1 MAQNQNNKN
10 EIYTWSTQEFD
21 HYEKGTG
28 WYLTFSIIALLLVG
42 YEVYMRDWMAALTI
56 IVAIIAIYFFSKQ
69 QPREIDIVIT
79 DKGINVANVY
89 FPYHNIKRFWIIYH
103 QQAQQLHFETTAY
116 LNRFVIVPLNGI
128 NPTEVS
134 DILKKHL
141 PESTPNRETVA
152 QRLARW
158 LRF

>member
-10 EIYTWSTQEFD
+10 EIYTWTTIEFD

-28 WYLTFSIIALLLVG
+28 WYLTLGIVALLMIG
-42 YEVYMRDWMAALTI
+42 YEVFMRDWMAALTI
-56 IVAIIAIYFFSKQ
+56 AVAMLAIYFFSKQ
-69 QPREIDIVIT
+69 RPREIEVVLS
-79 DKGINVANVY
+79 DKGVSVANVY

-103 QQAQQLHFETTAY
+103 EQAQQLHFETTAY
-116 LNRFVIVPLNGI
+116 LNRFIIVPLNGI
-128 NPTEVS
+128 DPALVSEV
-134 DILKKHL
+134 LKKHL

-152 QRLARW
+152 QRLARR